1 MAVMINR
8 IGKQS
13 IKLNQP
19 SNMSIRNLFAENV
32 PIMLYPR
39 KIPEIYLLC
48 TVWLTSPSSDIF
60 LYSSICSH
68 LHN

>member
-1 MAVMINR
+1 MAVMTNR
-8 IGKQS
+8 ISTQS

-48 TVWLTSPSSDIF
+48 TV
-60 LYSSICSH
+60 
-68 LHN
+68 